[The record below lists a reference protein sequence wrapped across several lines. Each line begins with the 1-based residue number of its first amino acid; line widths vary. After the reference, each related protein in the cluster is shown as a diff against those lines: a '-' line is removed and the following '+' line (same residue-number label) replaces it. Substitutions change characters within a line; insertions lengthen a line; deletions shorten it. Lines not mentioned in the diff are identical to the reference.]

1 MNFSACMEEPAIAKM
16 HVTVSRGRIKIWT
29 NTLQRYE
36 KRSFEGNVRP
46 PGIIYKKYARCINL
60 VRGAGQLTHG
70 VMEYLSLTWRDT
82 LSHGI
87 WHIHR
92 TLRALAHEWLGWS
105 WTENLHYTHTCSHS
119 SHCIELF
126 KWAWALTLNTTLTTS
141 WCFVF
146 SSWALCVF
154 VLRNTF
160 LQASASLLPFQSL
173 CVSALTGDIERLD
186 SSWSTMQAR
195 PQDIKLSVSPPSIWL
210 VQRPV
215 DSGRRDRYGTRPFTE
230 HMDYEILLGFLGP
243 HQKPI

>member
-154 VLRNTF
+154 VLHNTF
-160 LQASASLLPFQSL
+160 LQPSASLRPFQSL

-195 PQDIKLSVSPPSIWL
+195 PQDIKLSVSPPSLWL
-210 VQRPV
+210 K
-215 DSGRRDRYGTRPFTE
+215 GTKTSW
-230 HMDYEILLGFLGP
+230 
-243 HQKPI
+243 